1 MYKIGD
7 EVYRLGSTE
16 VGTITEIVDK
26 IAVVKFIGRKE
37 KIALDQLIRRNSTK
51 HITIE
56 EFDTAVVELMTEL
69 AQVETE
75 NDTKIGE
82 GVAAVVGPVCA
93 WFRSRLFE
101 NGA

>member
-51 HITIE
+51 QITIE
-56 EFDTAVVELMTEL
+56 NDFSLSVLKTEDGRMI
-69 AQVETE
+69 T
-75 NDTKIGE
+75 
-82 GVAAVVGPVCA
+82 
-93 WFRSRLFE
+93 
-101 NGA
+101 